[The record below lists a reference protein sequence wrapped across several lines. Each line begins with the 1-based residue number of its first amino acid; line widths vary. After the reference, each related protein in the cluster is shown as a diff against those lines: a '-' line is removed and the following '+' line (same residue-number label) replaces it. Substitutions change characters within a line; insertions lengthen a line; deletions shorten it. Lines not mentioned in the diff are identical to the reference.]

1 MTASVH
7 PGKPG
12 GSGTRLG
19 SGLSAVLC
27 LLLTACNG
35 SGSRQAGTAPNMN
48 GDAIP
53 TMRNVADPNAPF
65 TLRPETPHL
74 VKRQP
79 ILDASALPVCAE
91 AQLSLFETRSRMQG
105 DQHTLRLTFENQGAP
120 CRLTGFPAVTLL
132 GPNGIVLHDAAMQK
146 VTVAAMAASLNPS
159 VSTPSPAIAQEPSPD
174 VLLPAKG
181 DAAFELGWTSGA
193 DCAQVSRLAVS
204 APGNTQP
211 SYVPRQLSFCLNRM
225 LMTAVAP
232 GGSE

>member
-1 MTASVH
+1 MRGAQSPDENHENQQENGRVGPMTASVH

-12 GSGTRLG
+12 GSGTRLA

-79 ILDASALPVCAE
+79 ILDASALPVCA
-91 AQLSLFETRSRMQG
+91 
-105 DQHTLRLTFENQGAP
+105 
-120 CRLTGFPAVTLL
+120 V
-132 GPNGIVLHDAAMQK
+132 
-146 VTVAAMAASLNPS
+146 
-159 VSTPSPAIAQEPSPD
+159 
-174 VLLPAKG
+174 
-181 DAAFELGWTSGA
+181 
-193 DCAQVSRLAVS
+193 
-204 APGNTQP
+204 
-211 SYVPRQLSFCLNRM
+211 
-225 LMTAVAP
+225 
-232 GGSE
+232 